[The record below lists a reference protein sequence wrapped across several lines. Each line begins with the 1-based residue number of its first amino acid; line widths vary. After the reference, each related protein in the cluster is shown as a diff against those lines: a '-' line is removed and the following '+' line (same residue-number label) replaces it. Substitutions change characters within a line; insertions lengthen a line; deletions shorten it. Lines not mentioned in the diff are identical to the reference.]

1 MRQCV
6 PAVSSRASAPAN
18 PVTQLSAPSH
28 PVGGAMITGLRAV
41 VADALPLWRQAVET
55 VLKSLDVDTVG
66 SAATPAEGIEL
77 LHTHNPEILVTD
89 LDFGGDQMEGAAFV
103 RAARRINAELSI
115 VVLSMHQDQ
124 SRVMDALH
132 AGASAYAVKSV
143 KPEDLAGAIRQTFEH
158 SVFIAP
164 LEDHQ
169 TRLDRDGPDG
179 PAEVSGNTSIAP
191 VPEHDFLGSLTKRE
205 REILELVAEGHS
217 NSAIAGQLWVTEQT
231 VKFHLSN
238 IYRKLGAT
246 NRTQASQW
254 FHRRRAPNNAVV
266 NE

>member
-1 MRQCV
+1 
-6 PAVSSRASAPAN
+6 
-18 PVTQLSAPSH
+18 VTQLSAPSH
-28 PVGGAMITGLRAV
+28 PAAGGDMITGLRAV
-41 VADALPLWRQAVET
+41 VADALPLWRQAVES
-55 VLKSLDVDTVG
+55 VLQSLAVDIVG

-89 LDFGGDQMEGAAFV
+89 FDFGGDHMDGVAFV
-103 RAARRINAELSI
+103 REARRINAELSI

-124 SRVMDALH
+124 SRVVDALH

-143 KPEDLAGAIRQTFEH
+143 KPEELAGAIRQTFEH
-158 SVFIAP
+158 SIFIAP
-164 LEDHQ
+164 LEDHP
-169 TRLDRDGPDG
+169 TRRDPDG
-179 PAEVSGNTSIAP
+179 PAEVAEVSPNTSVAP
-191 VPEHDFLGSLTKRE
+191 VPEHDFLASLTKRE

-217 NSAIAGQLWVTEQT
+217 NAAIAGQLWVTEQT

-254 FHRRRAPNNAVV
+254 FHRRRTPNNAVV